1 MSLQG
6 QPKRRDGW
14 LLAALVCASLAGA
27 CEPPPPSAVA
37 SEVDLG
43 PLDQLARRFGR
54 LRDRMEERGYGPP
67 QRAARHFVM
76 EGRGLVV
83 PVDLAGDG
91 CSTWIALGGGG
102 LQDVTLAVHDGDGAE
117 VGRDDRSGQ
126 GALVHVC
133 PGGEAVRARGARM
146 PGTTWPYYLEIRA
159 GEGNGAVILAEFRSS
174 IGAGEG
180 FEELFDGLVAPAV
193 SLGVV
198 RERLAEEVDALRA
211 RGMVPEGGPLF
222 RRMAEGQGWR
232 RDLRLAAGHC
242 YVVTARGGEGIADV
256 DLFMFDAEGAEIAR
270 DLGNDASP
278 RLEHCVDQARDVVV
292 ELRCFSGAG
301 GVGMVVAKGPPRE
314 ATPELPRAEAPPAR
328 AMEVELAE
336 YAARLGPLRHLE
348 EDVRISP
355 GEARSHRVVVG
366 PGCAAWVAVGAP
378 ENLDLD
384 LYLARDGELIDR
396 DVQVRRSGAV
406 AACASEPTPLVLTA
420 KSYGEGRYTLA
431 TGAGRHPDLVA
442 LRTALA
448 VGDTPW
454 LAEETIS
461 IVQGETVRVRVP
473 AELAPAR
480 AVLIGGEGVL
490 DVDAFLRAEDDS
502 LVASDTGPAPWA
514 VVERRASGISL
525 DVVAYRGEGTVVVRW
540 LPSGS

>member
-1 MSLQG
+1 VVRE
-6 QPKRRDGW
+6 RRVV
-14 LLAALVCASLAGA
+14 LVVLACAGLAWA
-27 CEPPPPSAVA
+27 CEPPPSPAT

-67 QRAARHFVM
+67 RRAARHFVM
-76 EGRGLVV
+76 EGRGSVV

-102 LQDVTLAVHDGDGAE
+102 LQDVTLAVHDGDGVE

-133 PGGEAVRARGARM
+133 PGGEL
-146 PGTTWPYYLEIRA
+146 GTMSPYYLEIRA

-180 FEELFDGLVAPAV
+180 FEELFEGLVAPAV

-211 RGMVPEGGPLF
+211 RGLVPEGGPLF

-232 RDLRLAAGHC
+232 RDLQLAAGHC
-242 YVVTARGGEGIADV
+242 YVVTARGGDGIADV

-278 RLEHCVDQARDVVV
+278 RLEHCVDRARDVVV

-314 ATPELPRAEAPPAR
+314 ATREAPTAEAPPVR

-348 EDVRISP
+348 EDVRIRP
-355 GEARSHRVVVG
+355 GEARSHTVVIG

-384 LYLARDGELIDR
+384 LYLSRDGELVDR

-431 TGAGRHPDLVA
+431 TGAAHHADLVA
-442 LRTALA
+442 LRSALA
-448 VGDTPW
+448 VGTTAW

-473 AELAPAR
+473 VELAPTR

-490 DVDAFLRAEDDS
+490 DVDGFLRAEDDS

-514 VVERRASGISL
+514 VVERRESGVSL

-540 LPSGS
+540 LGPSGS

>member
-1 MSLQG
+1 MSRLRARWLLLG
-6 QPKRRDGW
+6 S
-14 LLAALVCASLAGA
+14 LLAA
-27 CEPPPPSAVA
+27 CEPTAPTVAPSV
-37 SEVDLG
+37 VDLG

-67 QRAARHFVM
+67 RRAARHFVM

-83 PVDLAGDG
+83 PVDLASEG

-102 LQDVTLAVHDGDGAE
+102 LQDVTLAVHDGDGLE

-133 PGGEAVRARGARM
+133 PGGAESS
-146 PGTTWPYYLEIRA
+146 PHYLEIRA

-180 FEELFDGLVAPAV
+180 FEELFEGLVAPAV

-232 RDLRLAAGHC
+232 RDLQLVAGHC
-242 YVVTARGGEGIADV
+242 YVVTARGGEGVVDV

-278 RLEHCVDQARDVVV
+278 RLEHCVDAARDVVV

-314 ATPELPRAEAPPAR
+314 ATPEVPRAETPPAR
-328 AMEVELAE
+328 AMEAELAE
-336 YAARLGPLRHLE
+336 YAARLGPLRPLE
-348 EDVRISP
+348 EDVPIRP
-355 GEARSHRVVVG
+355 GEARSHTVVVG

-406 AACASEPTPLVLTA
+406 AACANEATPLVLTA

-431 TGAGRHPDLVA
+431 TGAAQHTDLVA
-442 LRTALA
+442 LRGALA
-448 VGDTPW
+448 VGDVTW
-454 LAEETIS
+454 LAEESVTIA
-461 IVQGETVRVRVP
+461 QGETVRVNVP
-473 AELAPAR
+473 ANLDPAR
-480 AVLIGGEGVL
+480 ALLIGGEGVL

-514 VVERRASGISL
+514 VVDRRPSGVSL

-540 LPSGS
+540 LGPPGS